1 MKWASNKRLY
11 LEIGVIKAVHSLEE
25 VLLSDVIATLEG
37 VAEPSGLQTT
47 QNRPAAPPPAAPPAA
62 APIPVPAAPP
72 APAAASVPVTLPPP
86 PVAAP
91 APPPAPALDLLL
103 TDEPTAAP
111 AAPLEWE
118 PLLLD
123 VPSTAPAKAGLSGA
137 ALWAGAVVELQ
148 SRKPLQA
155 GFAGQGVFLE
165 QRGMEMVIGFA
176 PSGQMAKDSLNRPA
190 AKSAVEEILC
200 ALSGEAIALKLE
212 THADLIPPPPPPKPE
227 LPPRPAPTP
236 KSEPPSTSRKEKPS
250 AAPAQESAAPPVEI
264 PHVDEQEFYNDPLIA
279 AALVQFEATITSIT
293 PAAPKPKN

>member
-1 MKWASNKRLY
+1 
-11 LEIGVIKAVHSLEE
+11 
-25 VLLSDVIATLEG
+25 
-37 VAEPSGLQTT
+37 
-47 QNRPAAPPPAAPPAA
+47 
-62 APIPVPAAPP
+62 
-72 APAAASVPVTLPPP
+72 
-86 PVAAP
+86 
-91 APPPAPALDLLL
+91 
-103 TDEPTAAP
+103 
-111 AAPLEWE
+111 
-118 PLLLD
+118 
-123 VPSTAPAKAGLSGA
+123 
-137 ALWAGAVVELQ
+137 
-148 SRKPLQA
+148 LQA

-293 PAAPKPKN
+293 PAAPKPKNKTPAPVGHPPLTPIHRPTHEPR